1 MLSNAYLLAKFRFD
15 TAENE
20 RNFAKNL
27 PKTDY
32 YPTYPRGH
40 ALQAHEVH
48 VPEQQRFVESLH
60 LAFGGTPRW
69 LRFPGGGIWRLL
81 LWLRHIHNR
90 VLLFS
95 NISLRRF
102 PDVR

>member
-1 MLSNAYLLAKFRFD
+1 MKWYRRGGLA
-15 TAENE
+15 E
-20 RNFAKNL
+20 L
-27 PKTDY
+27 PLPLQLPLHKLDN
-32 YPTYPRGH
+32 

-48 VPEQQRFVESLH
+48 IPEQQRFVESLH